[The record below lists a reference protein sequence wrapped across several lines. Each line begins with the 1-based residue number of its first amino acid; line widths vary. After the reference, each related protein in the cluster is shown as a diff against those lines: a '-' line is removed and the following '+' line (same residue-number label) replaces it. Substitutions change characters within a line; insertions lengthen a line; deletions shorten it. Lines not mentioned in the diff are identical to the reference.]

1 MQVQRVISLGIP
13 LVIAA
18 ALVGAIV
25 WKYQQKPP
33 VNPPPPPAVISTI
46 QVIEEQREPTLS
58 SVGSMVA
65 TNGIEVSSEVSGIVN
80 EIVIQSGKP
89 VETGDVLIRLDVS
102 VDMAA
107 LEALRAERKLS
118 QVQFNR
124 AKDLLK
130 KNVTSKSEF
139 DEIHA
144 KFEAADARV
153 RQQEA
158 IIKRKIIRAPFN
170 GLLGIRQVNLGQY
183 IEAGDAIIS
192 LQALD
197 PIYVDYT
204 LPEIY
209 TTQVNAGQTVKLKLD
224 AVPDRTFTGEVSA
237 VNTGIDT
244 GTRTLKV
251 RAMLDNP
258 DSVLRPGMF
267 AEIQTIIAEAKPVL
281 TLPATAVS
289 VNTYGNFVFVVN
301 KGADGKLM
309 VKRTAVELGDSID
322 GRVIVT
328 SLEAGIEVV
337 RTGLVKLRDGMPV
350 KVDNQVKLD
359 DATISG
365 E

>member
-209 TTQVNAGQTVKLKLD
+209 TTQVSAGQTVKLKLD

-267 AEIQTIIAEAKPVL
+267 AEVQTIIAEAKPVL

>member
-1 MQVQRVISLGIP
+1 
-13 LVIAA
+13 
-18 ALVGAIV
+18 
-25 WKYQQKPP
+25 
-33 VNPPPPPAVISTI
+33 
-46 QVIEEQREPTLS
+46 
-58 SVGSMVA
+58 
-65 TNGIEVSSEVSGIVN
+65 
-80 EIVIQSGKP
+80 
-89 VETGDVLIRLDVS
+89 
-102 VDMAA
+102 
-107 LEALRAERKLS
+107 
-118 QVQFNR
+118 
-124 AKDLLK
+124 
-130 KNVTSKSEF
+130 
-139 DEIHA
+139 
-144 KFEAADARV
+144 V

-209 TTQVNAGQTVKLKLD
+209 TTQVSAGQTVKLKLD

-267 AEIQTIIAEAKPVL
+267 AEVQTIIAEAKPVL

>member
-209 TTQVNAGQTVKLKLD
+209 TTQVSAGQTVKLKLD